1 MTDDKP
7 QIALKK
13 NMTPS
18 NQIRLNAALDKQTGS
33 MKIKPRNVHHSL
45 THDHKIKEQSSPT
58 RINESKMG
66 DRTRT
71 GSEVRKQLNNFMCKP
86 LANNVRTIDDLPSN
100 ISEDEWGEIQKFG
113 QRLHEE
119 QQRKHKEAQQKKVK

>member
-1 MTDDKP
+1 
-7 QIALKK
+7 
-13 NMTPS
+13 
-18 NQIRLNAALDKQTGS
+18 
-33 MKIKPRNVHHSL
+33 
-45 THDHKIKEQSSPT
+45 
-58 RINESKMG
+58 
-66 DRTRT
+66 
-71 GSEVRKQLNNFMCKP
+71 MCKP